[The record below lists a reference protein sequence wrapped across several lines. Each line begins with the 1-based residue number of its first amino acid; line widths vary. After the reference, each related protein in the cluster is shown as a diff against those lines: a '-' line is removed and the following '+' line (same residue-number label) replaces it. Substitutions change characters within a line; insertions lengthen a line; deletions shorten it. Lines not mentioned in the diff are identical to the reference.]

1 MAEDGCI
8 NSAIFQNLDILGK
21 VEFKDVEFTGNSK
34 IGTHP
39 TSDILTINSRIRMPI
54 EDDVEATMGTR
65 VLVRDNENK
74 TLHFEPK
81 AERVFKTIAVDNQP
95 DIIASSLT
103 DTLRL
108 KPGTNM
114 TIETETINNNKFI
127 TFSSSVGSNVQNIY
141 KTIRVDNHTDLIP
154 NTSVDVLKF
163 QGGPNISISSKNED
177 LDVDNTWRAELSFD
191 GSFYSDSNIYGD
203 NGNNNQEIKLYDA
216 TNSTYVSFRMV
227 ADNITPTNFMD
238 GSVPVRQYKK
248 GSNLSVLVDNLSQA
262 INNYSQFS
270 SVVTH
275 IDSKIIVTQQYS
287 GNNVVS
293 NNNETIQGIS
303 ILTNF
308 TKLPQDMSTIT
319 IGLKDNKIEDD
330 LVIGDSSTD
339 LLLVNSNSTFINKTI
354 FNNNVSIGTTNSN
367 SVNKLDVDGSIN
379 ITTGNEFKLNNSTI
393 LSETDLGTTITN
405 SSLTS
410 VGILDGG
417 SITSNFG
424 NIDIGTSNLTSGNL
438 VTNNILESYDGN
450 NIEYVVTVQNATAA
464 HPYRS
469 AGSSVYY
476 IDGIESPF
484 IEFVPGKTYKFD
496 QSDSSNGGHPLRFYY
511 DKDKNNAYD
520 DINFVT
526 PNGTPGSPGAYTQIV
541 VNVDT
546 PRTLFYMCS
555 QHNNMGNQVQV
566 KGGNIVNTGALDGGS
581 ITSNF
586 GNINNGSSSITT
598 TGNISGGTLTGTL
611 STVAQPNITSVGAL
625 DVGSITSNFGDIDIG
640 TSTLD
645 CGNITSNGN
654 LQIDGT
660 FTNGIYTF
668 DTSGNLSN
676 LGKLNCRE
684 ITTNGDIEI
693 NGTITAYT
701 SLTLDSTTI
710 TSSQLNI
717 LSGNT
722 FGTASPNKP
731 LILDSNKDIGTLRNL
746 IVDGNIGSSSAELI
760 GTISP
765 ITPLQPNI
773 ISVGTL
779 ASLDI
784 SGDLSV
790 NTNVLKVDT
799 TNNRVGINKTTPSVD
814 LDVNGHIKST
824 NLTVS
829 NIGGT
834 SSNTSSNSDKLTFID
849 GGGVFSSLTNPTSG
863 EGVLIYSADNSKI
876 EWTSFS
882 TITEADFDKSI
893 ITNILSSPIET
904 DYFVGSDEND
914 LFFSSGNSRFLEDVS
929 IVDSI
934 LRLDNS
940 SGNSIS
946 LEGSSS
952 ISLNPTIKS
961 SNGKIDIVSDN
972 TSATILNIN
981 NATTGNSVIG
991 FQLSGTNKF
1000 TIGVDD
1006 DDADKFKIGTTTI
1019 NTNTRL
1025 TIDSSGNVGIGTTN
1039 PTKKLEVYPDTSCSA
1054 IIGKAHIGHLNIS
1067 TFDDFAGFSHIDKA
1081 DATNFA
1087 LLQKDD
1093 GETILNCSAGKNI
1106 KFQVNNSDKMRIDS
1120 AGNVGIG
1127 ETSPDEKLHINNGN
1141 IKFIKGDYVPAAGAP
1156 EAAGQKISFHYGGN
1170 PNEQLNPDCVIQS
1183 YSYGNNNVYSGGIGI
1198 FTKHN
1203 NTASER
1209 MRIDPAGNVG
1219 IGTTNPTK
1227 KLEVYPDTDCSAII
1241 GKAHIGHLNIST
1253 FDDFAGFS
1261 HIDKANATNFALVQ
1275 KDDGETILNCSAG
1288 KNIKFQ
1294 VNNTDKMRIDSAGN
1308 VGIGVTNPSN
1318 KLEVNGNIDLGS
1330 TTTNKNKFIGYGTIP
1345 IGGIIMWN
1353 GENPPTAPDDGWALC
1368 NGQTVTYT
1376 ENGVTLTLTTPD
1388 LRGRFIMSSTYNEE
1402 IPLDNDDENTNENTP
1417 IYEVQQKD
1425 GEQQVTLTTDEMP
1438 THTHSGSTTTNGNH
1452 SHSWQHA
1459 ITDRG
1464 GHRGDRILRS
1474 DRAYDGT
1481 IEGHTQTAGN
1491 HNHSVQLNTTGGSES
1506 HENRPPYYVLAY
1518 IMRVY

>member
-1 MAEDGCI
+1 
-8 NSAIFQNLDILGK
+8 
-21 VEFKDVEFTGNSK
+21 
-34 IGTHP
+34 
-39 TSDILTINSRIRMPI
+39 
-54 EDDVEATMGTR
+54 
-65 VLVRDNENK
+65 
-74 TLHFEPK
+74 
-81 AERVFKTIAVDNQP
+81 
-95 DIIASSLT
+95 
-103 DTLRL
+103 
-108 KPGTNM
+108 
-114 TIETETINNNKFI
+114 
-127 TFSSSVGSNVQNIY
+127 
-141 KTIRVDNHTDLIP
+141 
-154 NTSVDVLKF
+154 
-163 QGGPNISISSKNED
+163 
-177 LDVDNTWRAELSFD
+177 
-191 GSFYSDSNIYGD
+191 
-203 NGNNNQEIKLYDA
+203 
-216 TNSTYVSFRMV
+216 
-227 ADNITPTNFMD
+227 
-238 GSVPVRQYKK
+238 
-248 GSNLSVLVDNLSQA
+248 
-262 INNYSQFS
+262 
-270 SVVTH
+270 
-275 IDSKIIVTQQYS
+275 
-287 GNNVVS
+287 
-293 NNNETIQGIS
+293 
-303 ILTNF
+303 
-308 TKLPQDMSTIT
+308 
-319 IGLKDNKIEDD
+319 
-330 LVIGDSSTD
+330 
-339 LLLVNSNSTFINKTI
+339 
-354 FNNNVSIGTTNSN
+354 
-367 SVNKLDVDGSIN
+367 
-379 ITTGNEFKLNNSTI
+379 
-393 LSETDLGTTITN
+393 
-405 SSLTS
+405 
-410 VGILDGG
+410 
-417 SITSNFG
+417 
-424 NIDIGTSNLTSGNL
+424 
-438 VTNNILESYDGN
+438 
-450 NIEYVVTVQNATAA
+450 VTVQNATAA
-464 HPYRS
+464 HPYR
-469 AGSSVYY
+469 GVDESVYY

-496 QSDSSNGGHPLRFYY
+496 QSDPTNGAAPYHSHPLRFYY

-586 GNINNGSSSITT
+586 GNINNGGSSITT

-625 DVGSITSNFGDIDIG
+625 SGGSITSNFGDIDIG
-640 TSTLD
+640 ISTLD

-654 LQIDGT
+654 LQISGT

-799 TNNRVGINKTTPSVD
+799 TNNKVGINQSAPDVE

-829 NIGGT
+829 NIVT
-834 SSNTSSNSDKLTFID
+834 TTTPSTSSNSDELTFVD
-849 GGGVFSSLTNPTSG
+849 ANGVFSSLKNPSDAQ
-863 EGVLIYSADNSKI
+863 VLIYSTNSKI

-882 TITEADFDKSI
+882 TITNSTFDKSI

-914 LFFSSGNSRFLEDVS
+914 LFFSSGNSRFLQDVS

-952 ISLNPTIKS
+952 ITLNPTIKS

-981 NATTGNSVIG
+981 NTTTGDSVIG

-1039 PTKKLEVYPDTSCSA
+1039 PTKKLE
-1054 IIGKAHIGHLNIS
+1054 
-1067 TFDDFAGFSHIDKA
+1067 
-1081 DATNFA
+1081 
-1087 LLQKDD
+1087 
-1093 GETILNCSAGKNI
+1093 
-1106 KFQVNNSDKMRIDS
+1106 
-1120 AGNVGIG
+1120 
-1127 ETSPDEKLHINNGN
+1127 
-1141 IKFIKGDYVPAAGAP
+1141 
-1156 EAAGQKISFHYGGN
+1156 
-1170 PNEQLNPDCVIQS
+1170 
-1183 YSYGNNNVYSGGIGI
+1183 
-1198 FTKHN
+1198 
-1203 NTASER
+1203 
-1209 MRIDPAGNVG
+1209 
-1219 IGTTNPTK
+1219 
-1227 KLEVYPDTDCSAII
+1227 
-1241 GKAHIGHLNIST
+1241 
-1253 FDDFAGFS
+1253 
-1261 HIDKANATNFALVQ
+1261 
-1275 KDDGETILNCSAG
+1275 
-1288 KNIKFQ
+1288 
-1294 VNNTDKMRIDSAGN
+1294 
-1308 VGIGVTNPSN
+1308 
-1318 KLEVNGNIDLGS
+1318 
-1330 TTTNKNKFIGYGTIP
+1330 
-1345 IGGIIMWN
+1345 
-1353 GENPPTAPDDGWALC
+1353 
-1368 NGQTVTYT
+1368 
-1376 ENGVTLTLTTPD
+1376 
-1388 LRGRFIMSSTYNEE
+1388 
-1402 IPLDNDDENTNENTP
+1402 
-1417 IYEVQQKD
+1417 
-1425 GEQQVTLTTDEMP
+1425 
-1438 THTHSGSTTTNGNH
+1438 
-1452 SHSWQHA
+1452 
-1459 ITDRG
+1459 
-1464 GHRGDRILRS
+1464 
-1474 DRAYDGT
+1474 
-1481 IEGHTQTAGN
+1481 
-1491 HNHSVQLNTTGGSES
+1491 
-1506 HENRPPYYVLAY
+1506 
-1518 IMRVY
+1518 